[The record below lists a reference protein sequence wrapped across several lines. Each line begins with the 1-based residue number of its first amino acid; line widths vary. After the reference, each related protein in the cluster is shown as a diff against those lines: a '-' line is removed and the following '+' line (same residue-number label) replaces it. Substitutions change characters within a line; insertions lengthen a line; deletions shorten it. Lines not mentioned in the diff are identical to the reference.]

1 MTLLGKFR
9 GTGDPVALE
18 QVHEHGFRS
27 GEMLRGSNPFE
38 ELHRVFNIFRRKK
51 SIYHMK

>member
-38 ELHRVFNIFRRKK
+38 ELHRV
-51 SIYHMK
+51 SIYLGGRRVFTT